1 MLAVECLCLYF
12 RLLCDEK
19 WMVDKPQKRPF
30 YSHIWCCSNNL
41 FDIISDH
48 DMILARNDFCPEEKR
63 EKRKHIIM
71 SLMTP
76 NDIF

>member
-1 MLAVECLCLYF
+1 
-12 RLLCDEK
+12 
-19 WMVDKPQKRPF
+19 MVDKPQKRPF

-63 EKRKHIIM
+63 EKRKEKTHHHV
-71 SLMTP
+71 S
-76 NDIF
+76 DDDS